1 MLRIRPHTSL
11 GPTIGTKSGYYFNL
25 LEPETSLITI
35 EDIVSGLSKC
45 CRFVGQCD
53 EFYSVAQH
61 CVLASYIVPAEHSM
75 AALFHDAA
83 EAYTGDVSKP
93 LKNEL
98 GEVFRR
104 IEKRIEAA
112 IFARFDLTYPLHPSI
127 KVADLILLATE
138 QRDLMVKLR
147 DDEWAV
153 IKGVKPLGAKI
164 YPMEHRAAG
173 ELWLA
178 RYREL
183 TNEATHVPAALD
195 ACA

>member
-1 MLRIRPHTSL
+1 MPRIHPHTSV

-25 LEPETSLITI
+25 LEPETSIITI

-45 CRFVGQCD
+45 CRFAGQCD
-53 EFYSVAQH
+53 DFYSVAQH
-61 CVLASYIVPAEHSM
+61 CVLASYIVPAELAM
-75 AALFHDAA
+75 AALFHDAS
-83 EAYTGDVSKP
+83 EAYTGDISKP

-104 IEKRIEAA
+104 IEQRIEAA
-112 IFARFDLTYPLHPSI
+112 IFSRFGLTYPMHPSI
-127 KVADLILLATE
+127 KVADRILLATE

-147 DDEWAV
+147 DDEWAA
-153 IKGVKPLGAKI
+153 IKGVKPVGAKI
-164 YPMEHRAAG
+164 YPLEHRAAA

-183 TNEATHVPAALD
+183 TNEANYELPAMD